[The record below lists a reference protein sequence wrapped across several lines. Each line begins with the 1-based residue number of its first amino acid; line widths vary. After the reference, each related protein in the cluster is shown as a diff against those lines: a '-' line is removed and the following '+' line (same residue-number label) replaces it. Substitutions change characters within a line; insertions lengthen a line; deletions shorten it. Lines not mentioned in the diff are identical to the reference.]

1 MLERGMKESE
11 IETYFCWAVMRLG
24 GVTYKFKS
32 PTQRGVSDRIACM
45 PDGTT
50 WFVELKQPKGRLS
63 ELQKVFKREMDTTLQ
78 RYTALWSKDMINYWA
93 TYVGGPQINL
103 GSVNAPS

>member
-1 MLERGMKESE
+1 MKESE

-32 PTQRGVSDRIACM
+32 PTQRGVADRIACLPGGM
-45 PDGTT
+45 T

-63 ELQKVFKREMDTTLQ
+63 ALQKEFALEMRIASQD
-78 RYTALWSKDMINYWA
+78 YAVLWTKQMIDDWILD
-93 TYVGGPQINL
+93 VR
-103 GSVNAPS
+103 SVS

>member
-1 MLERGMKESE
+1 MKESE

-32 PTQRGVSDRIACM
+32 PTQRGVADRIACL
-45 PDGTT
+45 PNGET

-63 ELQKVFKREMDTTLQ
+63 ALQKEFDLEMKFTKQ
-78 RYTALWSKDMINYWA
+78 RYAVLWTKQMIDDWML
-93 TYVGGPQINL
+93 YVGRPRGAVP
-103 GSVNAPS
+103 APNPYA

>member
-1 MLERGMKESE
+1 MKESE

-32 PTQRGVSDRIACM
+32 PTQRGVADRIACLPGGM
-45 PDGTT
+45 T

-63 ELQKVFKREMDTTLQ
+63 ALQKEFALEMRIASQD
-78 RYTALWSKDMINYWA
+78 YAVLWTKQMIDDW
-93 TYVGGPQINL
+93 VL
-103 GSVNAPS
+103 DVRSFS

>member
-1 MLERGMKESE
+1 MKESE

-32 PTQRGVSDRIACM
+32 PTQRGVADRIACL
-45 PDGTT
+45 PGGAT

-63 ELQKVFKREMDTTLQ
+63 ALQKEFDLEMQFTKQ
-78 RYTALWSKDMINYWA
+78 RYAVLWTKQMIDDWMV
-93 TYVGGPQINL
+93 YVGP
-103 GSVNAPS
+103 

>member
-1 MLERGMKESE
+1 MVERGMKESE

-32 PTQRGVSDRIACM
+32 PTQRGVSDRIACL
-45 PDGTT
+45 PGGTT

-63 ELQKVFKREMDTTLQ
+63 ELQKVFESEMRLTHQ
-78 RYTALWSKDMINYWA
+78 RYAALWSKDMIDHWMIYA
-93 TYVGGPQINL
+93 GV
-103 GSVNAPS
+103 

>member
-1 MLERGMKESE
+1 MKESE

-32 PTQRGVSDRIACM
+32 PTQRGVADRIACL
-45 PDGTT
+45 PGGAT

-63 ELQKVFKREMDTTLQ
+63 ALQKEFDLEMQFTQ
-78 RYTALWSKDMINYWA
+78 QHYAVLWTKQMIDDWM
-93 TYVGGPQINL
+93 VHVC
-103 GSVNAPS
+103 S

>member
-1 MLERGMKESE
+1 MKESE

-32 PTQRGVSDRIACM
+32 PTQRGVADRIACL
-45 PDGTT
+45 PNGET

-63 ELQKVFKREMDTTLQ
+63 ALQKEFDLEMKFTKQ
-78 RYTALWSKDMINYWA
+78 RYAVLWTKQMIDDWML
-93 TYVGGPQINL
+93 YVGRPRGP
-103 GSVNAPS
+103 VPAPNPYA

>member
-1 MLERGMKESE
+1 MKESE

-32 PTQRGVSDRIACM
+32 PTQRGVADRIACL
-45 PDGTT
+45 PGGET

-63 ELQKVFKREMDTTLQ
+63 ALQKEFDLEMKFTKQ
-78 RYTALWSKDMINYWA
+78 HYAVLWTKQMVDDWMVHVCS
-93 TYVGGPQINL
+93 
-103 GSVNAPS
+103 